1 MNKSIGRKIFTLLVI
16 LGIVFVAIVEA
27 NIGALNKIL
36 GLSSEISG
44 TYMEVERVEGKL
56 TTSLQEILLYE
67 NLVVFKPEGVDPQ
80 VFIGKLE
87 EAIGKV
93 GEYDEQMGEIVE
105 AGKNQG
111 LAEAYEKWC
120 SVLDGFVDFSNDV
133 LTAAKNNENEK
144 TAALMGAVEEK
155 LVPVVEAQEAFEEYL
170 DSAVSGVKGS
180 TLRRIEGTSTFNII
194 VLFVVLI
201 IFVIIVIVVNKSV
214 VKPARQTGTVLQNIV
229 DKIARGEGDLTER
242 IPVSTKDEIG
252 QMTVGIN
259 GFIEQLQL
267 IMQKLKNESEQLME
281 SAETIK
287 DEIGKSD
294 SIANEVSSAMEEMA
308 SGIEEISATLGQIA
322 EGSRSV
328 LGQVGNMNSQVK
340 DGVSLVEAVKVNAGR
355 MYKDTLLGKEKTS
368 DTMLE
373 IRSEMDIALKESQS
387 VQSINELTQDILEI
401 SSQTN
406 LLSLNASIEAARAGE
421 AGRGFAVVADEI
433 RVLADNST
441 ETANKIQNISE
452 IVTAAVNKLS
462 QNAEN
467 ILKFIDEKV
476 MEDYNSFVDIAEKYE
491 KDADTLNDVFSI
503 VASNANEINETMQTM
518 NSGLNDISVAVEENA
533 KEVNSVAE
541 HTVNLVKSFAEIH
554 QETESNKEI
563 SGKLEDEVNRFRKV

>member
-1 MNKSIGRKIFTLLVI
+1 MNKSIGRKIFTLLVV
-16 LGIVFVAIVEA
+16 LGIVYVAIVEA

-36 GLSSEISG
+36 GLSNEISG
-44 TYMEVERVEGKL
+44 TYLEVERVEGKL

-67 NLVVFKPEGVDPQ
+67 NLVVFKPEGIEPQ
-80 VFIGKLE
+80 VFVGMLE
-87 EAIGKV
+87 EAIEKV
-93 GEYDEQMGEIVE
+93 SACDEQLLGIVKDSKDRDLV
-105 AGKNQG
+105 A
-111 LAEAYEKWC
+111 AYEKWC
-120 SVLDGFVDFSNDV
+120 SVLNGFLDFSNDV
-133 LTAAKNNENEK
+133 LTAAKNNDDDGTK
-144 TAALMGAVEEK
+144 ALMAAVEEK
-155 LVPVVEAQEAFEEYL
+155 RAPVTEAQADFEEYL

-180 TLRRIEGTSTFNII
+180 TLRRIKGTSTFDII

-214 VKPARQTGTVLQNIV
+214 VKPARKTGDVLQNIV

-322 EGSRSV
+322 EGSKSI

-340 DGVSLVEAVKVNAGR
+340 DGVSLVETVKVNAGK

>member
-1 MNKSIGRKIFTLLVI
+1 MNKSIGRKIFTLLVV

-44 TYMEVERVEGKL
+44 TYLEIERVEGNL
-56 TTSLQEILLYE
+56 TTSLQELLLYE

-93 GEYDEQMGEIVE
+93 GEYDEQMGKIVE
-105 AGKNQG
+105 AAKNQG

-120 SVLDGFVDFSNDV
+120 SVLDGFIDFSNDV
-133 LTAAKNNENEK
+133 LTASKNNENEK

-170 DSAVSGVKGS
+170 DSAVSKAKSS
-180 TLRRIEGTSTFNII
+180 TSTRIEGTSTFNII
-194 VLFVVLI
+194 VLVVVLI
-201 IFVIIVIVVNKSV
+201 IFVVIVIVVNKSV

-322 EGSRSV
+322 EGSRSI
-328 LGQVGNMNSQVK
+328 LGQVGNMNNQVK
-340 DGVSLVEAVKVNAGR
+340 DGVSLVEAVKVNAGK

-373 IRSEMDIALKESQS
+373 IRSAMDIALKESQS

-518 NSGLNDISVAVEENA
+518 NNGLNDISVAVEENA

-541 HTVNLVKSFAEIH
+541 HTVSLVKSFAEIH